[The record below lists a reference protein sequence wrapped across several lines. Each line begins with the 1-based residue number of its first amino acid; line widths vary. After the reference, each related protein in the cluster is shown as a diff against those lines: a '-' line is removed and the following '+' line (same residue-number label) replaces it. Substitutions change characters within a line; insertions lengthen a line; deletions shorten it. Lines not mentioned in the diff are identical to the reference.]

1 MCGRAGA
8 YHVEK
13 EADVRRVDGQIE
25 IRVVTDDQRTL
36 PAELESNTLQVALR
50 RGCAGVRR
58 ATTEDRRNGEG
69 TCSSEEN

>member
-1 MCGRAGA
+1 MR
-8 YHVEK
+8 YLVVED
-13 EADVRRVDGQIE
+13 AVVGDLDGLFDVR
-25 IRVVTDDQRTL
+25 VVADDQRTL

>member
-8 YHVEK
+8 YHVEE

-36 PAELESNTLQVALR
+36 PTELESNALQVTLR
-50 RGCAGVRR
+50 RSCA
-58 ATTEDRRNGEG
+58 A
-69 TCSSEEN
+69 